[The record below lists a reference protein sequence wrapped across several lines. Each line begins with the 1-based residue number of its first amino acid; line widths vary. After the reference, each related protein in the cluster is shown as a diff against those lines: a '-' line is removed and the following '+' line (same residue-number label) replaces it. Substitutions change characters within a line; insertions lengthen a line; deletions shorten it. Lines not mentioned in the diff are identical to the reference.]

1 MPVISLEGRLIL
13 ILLLYSNIVKLYRE
27 IKIKELVYF
36 NNLFL
41 HLYNK
46 N

>member
-1 MPVISLEGRLIL
+1 MPVTNLKGYLIF
-13 ILLLYSNIVKLYRE
+13 ILFLYSNIVKSYRE
-27 IKIKELVYF
+27 IKAKELIYL

-46 N
+46 

>member
-1 MPVISLEGRLIL
+1 MFIL
-13 ILLLYSNIVKLYRE
+13 FFYSNVIKPYKEVKAG
-27 IKIKELVYF
+27 ELIYF

-46 N
+46 